1 MPEGHGLKTRLPQF
15 RACWLFLLLLFFVTR
30 ADAKVLIRL
39 GTMAPEGST
48 WHDVLLQ
55 IRQDWRKISNGEVEL
70 RIYAG
75 GVLGD
80 EAEMIRKVQ
89 RRGLD
94 AVAVSGA
101 GLWRVDEGVSALT
114 VPMMFE
120 SYEELDYVRDH
131 LAPELERR
139 IEQSNFKV
147 LNWSDAGWVHFFSKQ
162 PARTIGDIQKMKLWT
177 SAGDPDTEKLFK
189 DLGFTVVPL
198 PATDMLTALQTGL
211 IEAIEVPPLFA
222 LLDGT
227 YKQANNMI
235 DLKWVP
241 LLAAT
246 VISARSWQQ
255 IPEQYRQPLLKASRD
270 SGENLRAKIRAAGD
284 DAIKEMKTRG
294 LNVVTL
300 DNATMARWGSEV
312 RDAYPKLRGTLAPA
326 DLFDQSLRLRD
337 QYRARQGGGQD

>member
-1 MPEGHGLKTRLPQF
+1 MPEGHGLRTGLPQF
-15 RACWLFLLLLFFVTR
+15 RAYCLFLLLVSFLTR
-30 ADAKVLIRL
+30 ADAKALIRM

-48 WHDVLLQ
+48 WHDALLQ
-55 IRQDWRKISNGEVEL
+55 IRQDWRRISNGEVEL

-94 AVAVSGA
+94 AVAISGA
-101 GLWRVDEGVSALT
+101 GLSRVDVGVSALT

-120 SYEELDYVRDH
+120 SYEELDDVRSQ
-131 LAPELERR
+131 LAPELEKR
-139 IEQSNFKV
+139 IEKSNFKV
-147 LNWSDAGWVHFFSKQ
+147 LNWSDAGWVHFFSKK
-162 PARTIGDIQKMKLWT
+162 PARTISDIQGMKLWT

-222 LLDGT
+222 MLDGT
-227 YKQANNMI
+227 YKQANHMI

-246 VISARSWQQ
+246 VISTHSWQQ
-255 IPEQYRQPLLKASRD
+255 IPEQYREPLLKASRD
-270 SGENLRAKIRAAGD
+270 AGERLRAKIRAAGD
-284 DAIKEMKTRG
+284 DAVKEMKARG
-294 LNVVTL
+294 LNVVTV
-300 DNATMARWGSEV
+300 DEATLAKWRSQV
-312 RDAYPKLRGTLAPA
+312 RDSYPKLRGTLAPA
-326 DLFDQSLRLRD
+326 DLFDQALRLRD
-337 QYRARQGGGQD
+337 QYRAQRGGQD